1 MTHNLNKLNFKIKV
15 SYWNTFPKNQ
25 YFPFVSHCYVTNLFK
40 DLIPNALDY
49 VVFFFF
55 KVMFGLQCDLL

>member
-40 DLIPNALDY
+40 DLIQMHWIMWW
-49 VVFFFF
+49 FFFSRWCSGCS
-55 KVMFGLQCDLL
+55 V